1 MLELEALKEKRDK
14 AKQNLSVYQRRLSRA
29 YDKLVKRRSFEKGD
43 LVLRVTEHTGTG
55 TPAPKFS
62 PKWEGPYIVHEVN
75 DSGYCKLINPKNNA
89 ITAPINFQYVKKF
102 HL

>member
-1 MLELEALKEKRDK
+1 MYQKRL
-14 AKQNLSVYQRRLSRA
+14 NRA
-29 YDKLVKRRSFEKGD
+29 YDKLVKKKSFEEGD
-43 LVLRVTEHTGTG
+43 LVFCVAKHIRRGTL
-55 TPAPKFS
+55 APKFS